1 METTV
6 IDTHTSATVI
16 DSNRPK
22 NQLGIDY
29 HHPLYLHA
37 SDAPSSMSIGIPLV
51 GMENYSIWRE
61 AMQLSLLTRN
71 KLGFVDGSISR
82 GTYGPA
88 GGMDPTALFT
98 ARGSNNKPKKYG
110 VECDFCH
117 AEGNASTAIP
127 ATSITSP
134 MFTHEQYTRLLGL
147 LNTEGEQNVSAY
159 MAGISSHTS
168 EVNPNWIIDTGA
180 TNHMVGNSHLLIDG
194 TEVGNT
200 GKVQL
205 PNGEHEFF
213 LHLNSPDHIPPSTP
227 SIPALPELPNTSNFP
242 FTESSSVSVDT
253 QPSTDLQST
262 STLPSSEVVYFLG
275 IEFARRAEGIV
286 MHQRKYTLDLISDL
300 GLSGAKPANS
310 PLELHEKLTS
320 TELDCLI
327 DTKDDHL
334 LIDISSYQRLIGR
347 LLYLT
352 HTRPDISFAVQ
363 TLSQFMH
370 SPKLS
375 HMAAATRVVRYLK
388 KSPGLGIF
396 LSSDCDS
403 TLTAFCDADW
413 ASCSN
418 TRRSVT
424 GYMIKFG
431 SSPVSWKSK
440 KQSTISRSSAEAEY
454 RSLASTVAEIVWL
467 VGLFTALNVKIP
479 LPVKSFACLA

>member
-1 METTV
+1 METNEVV
-6 IDTHTSATVI
+6 IDTHTSAIVI
-16 DSNRPK
+16 DSNRSK
-22 NQLGIDY
+22 DQFGIYY

-61 AMQLSLLTRN
+61 VMQLSLLTRN
-71 KLGFVDGSISR
+71 KLGFVDGSINR
-82 GTYGPA
+82 VTYGPA
-88 GGMDPTALFT
+88 YELLWNPGSGGMDPTALFT
-98 ARGSNNKPKKYG
+98 ARGSNTKPKKYG
-110 VECDFCH
+110 LECDFCH
-117 AEGNASTAIP
+117 TEGNAPTTIP

-147 LNTEGEQNVSAY
+147 LNTEGGQNASAY

-180 TNHMVGNSHLLIDG
+180 TNHMVGNSHLLIGG

-205 PNGEHEFF
+205 PNRE
-213 LHLNSPDHIPPSTP
+213 
-227 SIPALPELPNTSNFP
+227 
-242 FTESSSVSVDT
+242 
-253 QPSTDLQST
+253 STDITHVGNNLGD
-262 STLPSSEVVYFLG
+262 LRYFLG
-275 IEFARRAEGIV
+275 IEFARSAEGIV
-286 MHQRKYTLDLISDL
+286 MHQRKYALDLISDL
-300 GLSGAKPANS
+300 GLSGAEPANS

-320 TELDCLI
+320 TDLDCLI
-327 DTKDDHL
+327 GTKDDPL
-334 LIDISSYQRLIGR
+334 LTDISSYQRLIGR

-363 TLSQFMH
+363 TLSQFIH

-375 HMAAATRVVRYLK
+375 HMDAATRVVRYLK

-413 ASCSN
+413 ASCPN

-424 GYMIKFG
+424 GYLIKFG

-440 KQSTISRSSAEAEY
+440 KQSTISRSSAEA
-454 RSLASTVAEIVWL
+454 
-467 VGLFTALNVKIP
+467 
-479 LPVKSFACLA
+479 

>member
-1 METTV
+1 METNEAV
-6 IDTHTSATVI
+6 IDTHISATVI
-16 DSNRPK
+16 DSNRSK
-22 NQLGIDY
+22 DQLGIDY

-61 AMQLSLLTRN
+61 A
-71 KLGFVDGSISR
+71 I
-82 GTYGPA
+82 

-110 VECDFCH
+110 VEY
-117 AEGNASTAIP
+117 
-127 ATSITSP
+127 
-134 MFTHEQYTRLLGL
+134 HEL
-147 LNTEGEQNVSAY
+147 
-159 MAGISSHTS
+159 
-168 EVNPNWIIDTGA
+168 
-180 TNHMVGNSHLLIDG
+180 
-194 TEVGNT
+194 
-200 GKVQL
+200 
-205 PNGEHEFF
+205 F
-213 LHLNSPDHIPPSTP
+213 LHLDSPNHIPPPTQSV
-227 SIPALPELPNTSNFP
+227 SSLPELPNTSIFP

-253 QPSTDLQST
+253 QSSTDLQST
-262 STLPSSEVVYFLG
+262 FTLHSSEVVSFPTSRKSTRSIKPPIWLKDFVVPTKTSTSTSLLSFGFTQSPLDYSLFIKQSAGKIVIILVYVDDLLITGDDLDMIQDTKLSLHSHFKIKDLGELRYFLG
-275 IEFARRAEGIV
+275 IEFARSTEGIV

-334 LIDISSYQRLIGR
+334 LTDISSYQRLIGR

-352 HTRPDISFAVQ
+352 HTRPDILFAIQ

-375 HMAAATRVVRYLK
+375 HMTAATRVVRYLK

-413 ASCSN
+413 ASCPN

-424 GYMIKFG
+424 GYLIKFG
-431 SSPVSWKSK
+431 SSSVSWKST

-467 VGLFTALNVKIP
+467 VGLLTALNVKIP
-479 LPVKSFACLA
+479 LPSECPLGIFDAFTNMMWWIISNG